1 MPALAP
7 IVINDAEA
15 TPVAHTFDPVTTDGS
30 LAQLAN
36 RSATTPR
43 GFETLRMEVK
53 APANGSS
60 VYRFIA
66 GIYDPVEAT
75 VDGAQVVVRNSSGL
89 VTLNFSAESTAQER
103 KNLLKLMSNLLANA
117 TVVTMCDKLEPIY

>member
-7 IVINDAEA
+7 IVINDAET

-36 RSATTPR
+36 RTATSPK
-43 GFETLRMEVK
+43 GFEILRMEVK

-60 VYRFIA
+60 AYRLLIGFN
-66 GIYDPVEAT
+66 DPVEAT
-75 VDGAQVVVRNSSGL
+75 VNGVQTVVRNCSADL
-89 VTLNFSAESTAQER
+89 RLNFSQDSTAQER
-103 KNLLKLMSNLLANA
+103 KNLLKMMSNLFAHA
-117 TVVTMCDKLEPIY
+117 TVVTMADKLEPIY